1 MPSQG
6 LNSSR
11 LRSLCWMG
19 CNFLAVG
26 VFFAFFDEVT
36 GSWHANNRSRKFS
49 FLSVS
54 FTPIFCCM
62 DSENVSLEER
72 KIAIADEAISEL
84 TREPI
89 IDFGWEKARENSY
102 RRTIALMG
110 DGPFELSFMVDV
122 AVFSNDDPDYPD
134 FDVDDSEFGEIDLL
148 KHRLPDIIWGDFLAS
163 ELLNWFEDSVCV
175 ALTDGENIRFAD
187 ERVQKVFEPVF
198 LEFEQSSK

>member
-1 MPSQG
+1 
-6 LNSSR
+6 
-11 LRSLCWMG
+11 
-19 CNFLAVG
+19 
-26 VFFAFFDEVT
+26 
-36 GSWHANNRSRKFS
+36 
-49 FLSVS
+49 
-54 FTPIFCCM
+54 
-62 DSENVSLEER
+62 
-72 KIAIADEAISEL
+72 
-84 TREPI
+84 
-89 IDFGWEKARENSY
+89 
-102 RRTIALMG
+102 
-110 DGPFELSFMVDV
+110 MVDV